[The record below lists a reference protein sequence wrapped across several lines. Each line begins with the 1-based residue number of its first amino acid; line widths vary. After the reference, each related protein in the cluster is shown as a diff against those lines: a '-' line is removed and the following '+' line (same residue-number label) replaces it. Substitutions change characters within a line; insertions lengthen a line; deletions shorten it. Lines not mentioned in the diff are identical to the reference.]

1 MKEEKRQQESFL
13 QNYLSVF
20 LIGISYAMHPPSDA
34 TTHYK
39 YKCAKLCALLSKH
52 EKRFFGQISSQYISG
67 QFLITEH
74 TIQRQE
80 HQTSEIE
87 SVAATVGH

>member
-1 MKEEKRQQESFL
+1 MKEKKDNKNHSFKII
-13 QNYLSVF
+13 F
-20 LIGISYAMHPPSDA
+20 LYSYAMHPPSDA

-52 EKRFFGQISSQYISG
+52 EKRIFGQISSQYISG